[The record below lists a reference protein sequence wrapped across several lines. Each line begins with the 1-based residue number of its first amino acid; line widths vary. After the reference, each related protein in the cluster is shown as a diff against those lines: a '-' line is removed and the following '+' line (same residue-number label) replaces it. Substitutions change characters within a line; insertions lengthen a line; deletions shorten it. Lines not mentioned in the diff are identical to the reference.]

1 MNAVD
6 DFGVETVTNDQ
17 HGIVIVRGEL
27 DAFTGPQLKEALS
40 ALAEEGVN
48 RLVIDLRAV
57 TFIDSTGLGLL
68 ATTRKRF
75 NGQGDAVC
83 IVLEEDQATVRR
95 LFSITGLDGILPI
108 HPTVDEAVKNCLKDA
123 A

>member
-1 MNAVD
+1 MD
-6 DFGVETVTNDQ
+6 DFGVETVTNDR

-40 ALAEEGVN
+40 GLAEEGVN

-57 TFIDSTGLGLL
+57 SFIDSTGLGLL

-83 IVLEEDQATVRR
+83 IVLEEEQATIRR
-95 LFSITGLDGILPI
+95 LFSITGLDSLLPI
-108 HPTVDEAVKNCLKDA
+108 HPTVDEAVENCLKDA